1 MRGDSKV
8 RDQPLCDQ
16 DQLLLFTELS
26 DVPKS
31 TQGFSSRFVVGCV
44 VRAAN
49 SIAYC
54 GGCESAQR
62 HMLRFSNGVLKGIVS
77 GADDDG
83 RAETVVALPL
93 SPALRV
99 RLAMRWS
106 FPITPFVHNGPL
118 ARNRPLLRNAGKPSK
133 WLVFVPEDVREPSQ
147 CTSHELESDHCS
159 NLSRPCCPICL
170 NIASFRES

>member
-8 RDQPLCDQ
+8 REQPLCDQ

-44 VRAAN
+44 VRTAN
-49 SIAYC
+49 SIAYG

-62 HMLRFSNGVLKGIVS
+62 QMLRFSNGVLKGIVS

-99 RLAMRWS
+99 HLAMRWS
-106 FPITPFVHNGPL
+106 FPITPFVHNGPFSPKQTTSPQRRQTVEVACL
-118 ARNRPLLRNAGKPSK
+118 RARSRTGTKPMHVARP
-133 WLVFVPEDVREPSQ
+133 
-147 CTSHELESDHCS
+147 
-159 NLSRPCCPICL
+159 
-170 NIASFRES
+170 